1 MAVRS
6 CATTTKADRKGHR
19 PPGISPGQLSMSS
32 LVTVAV
38 DAMSGDHGCDV
49 VVPAALRSLDR
60 NPRLGITLVGDRA
73 RLETALAAHQRSE
86 SERLRIHNATEV
98 VDMWE
103 SPSKALR
110 NKKDSSMRVA
120 LNQVRDG
127 QASACVSA
135 GNTGA
140 LMATARFVLKTL
152 AGIDRPAII
161 SSMPSRRGQTLM
173 LDLGANSECTPE
185 QLFQFGVMGS
195 VLASAVHGVDDPR
208 VGLLNIGAEE
218 IKGNPQI
225 QEAGRLLAASQLDYI
240 GYVEGDDIY
249 VGDVDVVVCDGF
261 MGNVALKTS
270 EGLGQL
276 IAEFLRA
283 EFSRNLLTR
292 AAAVAA
298 MPVLKA
304 FRNRLDPRN
313 YNGASFLGLQG
324 IVIKSHGDADVVAF
338 QSAIETAVLE
348 VERGVTQRISTLL
361 ESALAQ
367 GDEAI
372 A

>member
-1 MAVRS
+1 
-6 CATTTKADRKGHR
+6 
-19 PPGISPGQLSMSS
+19 MSAG
-32 LVTVAV
+32 VTVAI
-38 DAMSGDHGCDV
+38 DAMSGDHGHEA
-49 VVPAALRSLDR
+49 VVPAALRSLKN
-60 NPRLGITLVGDRA
+60 NPSLHIVLVGERA
-73 RLETALAAHQRSE
+73 RLERALASHKAEE
-86 SERLRIHNATEV
+86 SGRLRIHNASEI

-120 LNQVRDG
+120 LDLVHDG
-127 QASACVSA
+127 KASACVSA

-152 AGIDRPAII
+152 PGIDRPAII
-161 SSMPSRRGQTLM
+161 SPIPSRGGHTLM

-195 VLASAVHGVDDPR
+195 VLANAVHGVERPQ

-218 IKGNPQI
+218 IKGNQQI
-225 QEAGRLLAASQLDYI
+225 QEAGRLLAASKLDYI

-261 MGNVALKTS
+261 IGNVALKTS
-270 EGLGQL
+270 EGLGKL
-276 IAEFLRA
+276 IAQYLRE
-283 EFSRNLLTR
+283 EFSRNVLTR
-292 AAAVAA
+292 AAALAA

-304 FRNRLDPRN
+304 FRRRVDPRN

-324 IVIKSHGDADVVAF
+324 IVIKSHGDADAVAF

-348 VERGVTQRISTLL
+348 VEQGVSERT
-361 ESALAQ
+361 SALLASVL
-367 GDEAI
+367 GEDREAI